1 MRRFRRA
8 RVNLGAACQAR
19 EMSVQIEQRALAK
32 QALAKQALAEQAALA
47 QRAASLARV
56 ARAWEAAGAGGATQ
70 DDPDFEPIAGVG
82 LEQFA
87 AVSRGFAAFGHDLAK
102 LAHVTASAGIPAQQW
117 EAAAAVWQERIRYNH
132 AVARRFNQFYR
143 EAWA

>member
-8 RVNLGAACQAR
+8 RVIPGAACQAR

-32 QALAKQALAEQAALA
+32 QA
-47 QRAASLARV
+47 
-56 ARAWEAAGAGGATQ
+56 AGGLTC

-87 AVSRGFAAFGHDLAK
+87 AVSRGVAAFGHDLAK
-102 LAHVTASAGIPAQQW
+102 LAHVIASAGIPAQQW
-117 EAAAAVWQERIRYNH
+117 ESAAAGWQERIRGNH
-132 AVARRFNQFYR
+132 AVARRFNQFYK

>member
-8 RVNLGAACQAR
+8 RVIPGAAGQAR
-19 EMSVQIEQRALAK
+19 EMSG
-32 QALAKQALAEQAALA
+32 QASPTALA
-47 QRAASLARV
+47 QRAAALVRV
-56 ARAWEAAGAGGATQ
+56 ARAWEAATAGGLAQ

-87 AVSRGFAAFGHDLAK
+87 AVSRGIAAFGHDLAK
-102 LAHVTASAGIPAQQW
+102 LAHVTASAGIPAQRW
-117 EAAAAVWQERIRYNH
+117 EAAAAGWQERIQSNY

>member
-8 RVNLGAACQAR
+8 RVIPGAAGQAR
-19 EMSVQIEQRALAK
+19 EMSG
-32 QALAKQALAEQAALA
+32 QASPTALA
-47 QRAASLARV
+47 QRAAALAGV
-56 ARAWEAAGAGGATQ
+56 ARAWEAATAGGLAQ

-87 AVSRGFAAFGHDLAK
+87 AVSRGIAAFGHDQSK
-102 LAHVTASAGIPAQQW
+102 LVHVIASAGIPAQRW
-117 EAAAAVWQERIRYNH
+117 EAAAAGWQERIQRNY
-132 AVARRFNQFYR
+132 AVARRINQFYR

>member
-8 RVNLGAACQAR
+8 RLSPGAACQAR

-32 QALAKQALAEQAALA
+32 QALAEQAALA
-47 QRAASLARV
+47 QRAAALARA
-56 ARAWEAAGAGGATQ
+56 ARAWEAARTGSLAQ

-87 AVSRGFAAFGHDLAK
+87 AVSRGIAAFGHDLAK
-102 LAHVTASAGIPAQQW
+102 LAHVTASAGIPAQRW
-117 EAAAAVWQERIRYNH
+117 ETAAAGWQERIRSNH

>member
-8 RVNLGAACQAR
+8 RVIPGAACQAR

-32 QALAKQALAEQAALA
+32 QAAFAKQA
-47 QRAASLARV
+47 
-56 ARAWEAAGAGGATQ
+56 AGGLTC

-87 AVSRGFAAFGHDLAK
+87 AVSRRVAAFGHDQSK
-102 LAHVTASAGIPAQQW
+102 LVHVIASAGIPVHHW
-117 EAAAAVWQERIRYNH
+117 ETAARGWRDRIQGNH
-132 AVARRFNQFYR
+132 AVARRFNQFYK

>member
-1 MRRFRRA
+1 MRRSRRA
-8 RVNLGAACQAR
+8 RVIPGAAGQAR
-19 EMSVQIEQRALAK
+19 EMSEQAVLAK
-32 QALAKQALAEQAALA
+32 QTAQA
-47 QRAASLARV
+47 QRAAALARV
-56 ARAWEAAGAGGATQ
+56 ARAWEAAKAGGLTQ

-87 AVSRGFAAFGHDLAK
+87 AVSRGIAAFGHDQSK
-102 LAHVTASAGIPAQQW
+102 LVHVIVSAGIPVHHWETAAQGW
-117 EAAAAVWQERIRYNH
+117 RDRIQGNH

>member
-8 RVNLGAACQAR
+8 RVIPGAAGQAR
-19 EMSVQIEQRALAK
+19 DGQ
-32 QALAKQALAEQAALA
+32 AEQTALA
-47 QRAASLARV
+47 QRAAALARV
-56 ARAWEAAGAGGATQ
+56 ARAWEAAKAGGLTQ

-87 AVSRGFAAFGHDLAK
+87 AVSRGIAAFGHDRAK
-102 LAHVTASAGIPAQQW
+102 LTHVTASAGIPAQRW
-117 EAAAAVWQERIRYNH
+117 ETAATGWQERIRSNH

-143 EAWA
+143 EVWA